1 MKLLFR
7 PKLAHFL
14 SELSARQL
22 LAAAVAAVV
31 SVETSAAGETV
42 ASAERTVVA
51 VEETVASVVVFK
63 FILLQTL
70 PTWSTI
76 LHLQSPPTNLGFP
89 SAVYL
94 ATDFCSVLSISFRR
108 HIYNFMVEIKPLQS
122 CCTYSLYCQ

>member
-1 MKLLFR
+1 VKQLFP

-51 VEETVASVVVFK
+51 VEETVASVVVVEE
-63 FILLQTL
+63 TVA
-70 PTWSTI
+70 
-76 LHLQSPPTNLGFP
+76 
-89 SAVYL
+89 SAERIAVETVV
-94 ATDFCSVLSISFRR
+94 AAEETVASVAEETAVAAAGVASAE
-108 HIYNFMVEIKPLQS
+108 V
-122 CCTYSLYCQ
+122 